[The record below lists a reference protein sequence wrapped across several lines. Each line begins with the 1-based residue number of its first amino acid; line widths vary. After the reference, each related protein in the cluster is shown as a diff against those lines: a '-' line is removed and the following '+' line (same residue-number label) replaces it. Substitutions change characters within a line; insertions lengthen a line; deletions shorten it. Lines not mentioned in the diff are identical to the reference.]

1 MEPLSATAI
10 AHIFRL
16 PLELREQI
24 YNYVLPD
31 QERTF
36 SNSTSLSISDPHY
49 CILNVICC
57 NRQIYAEVRDL
68 LHRRTISFSSTPD
81 QEYLVSNIP
90 CLHGL
95 DFSQVPLV
103 KFELNPFQYTTTI
116 PELWRSLL
124 LLCHALK
131 RFSHIPQLQIE
142 CDGRLP
148 RTKPPLYLDETD
160 LDRGPLVT
168 ALLLQPFN
176 LLHNIGDAKVTI
188 LGGPLNNLWSK
199 NIALQ
204 NFGNRLVQQLKA
216 SDAPYRHH
224 VINIQRLQRQLRRN
238 PEALWYRHSYEHTF
252 AGLVLPPYTNEDAEE
267 SYGFSRAILPST
279 NNGTSEVT
287 S

>member
-1 MEPLSATAI
+1 MESPSAPAI

-24 YNYVLPD
+24 YSYVLPD
-31 QERTF
+31 QERAF
-36 SNSTSLSISDPHY
+36 SDSTSLSISDPHD
-49 CILNVICC
+49 CILNIICC
-57 NRQIYAEVRDL
+57 NRQIYAEARDI
-68 LHRRTISFSSTPD
+68 LHRRTISFSSSPD
-81 QEYLVSNIP
+81 QEYLISNVP

-95 DFSQVPLV
+95 DFSQVPRV

-116 PELWRSLL
+116 PELWKSLL

-131 RFSHIPQLQIE
+131 RFFHIPHLQIE

-168 ALLLQPFN
+168 AILLQPFN
-176 LLHNIGDAKVTI
+176 LLRNIGHAEVSI

-204 NFGNRLVQQLKA
+204 NFANRLAQQLEA

-224 VINIQRLQRQLRRN
+224 GINLQRLQHLLRRN
-238 PEALWYRHSYEHTF
+238 PESLWYRHSYEDTF
-252 AGLVLPPYTNEDAEE
+252 AGLVRPPDTNEDVEE
-267 SYGFSRAILPST
+267 SYRFFRAILPST
-279 NNGTSEVT
+279 NNGTNEFT

>member
-1 MEPLSATAI
+1 MESLSTI

-24 YNYVLPD
+24 YSYVLPD
-31 QERTF
+31 QEGAF
-36 SNSTSLSISDPHY
+36 SNPASLSISDPHH

-57 NRQIYAEVRDL
+57 NQQIYAEVRDI
-68 LHRRTISFSSTPD
+68 LHRRTISFSSSPN
-81 QEYLVSNIP
+81 QEHLISNIP

-95 DFSQVPLV
+95 DFSQVSRV

-116 PELWRSLL
+116 PELWKSLL
-124 LLCHALK
+124 SLCQALK
-131 RFSHIPQLQIE
+131 SFSRIPHLHIE

-148 RTKPPLYLDETD
+148 RTKPPLYIDETD
-160 LDRGPLVT
+160 LDRGPLIT

-176 LLHNIGDAKVTI
+176 LLHNIGNAEITI

-204 NFGNRLVQQLKA
+204 NFAIRLAEQLEG
-216 SDAPYRHH
+216 SEAPRRHH
-224 VINIQRLQRQLRRN
+224 IISLQRLQRQLRRN
-238 PEALWYRHSYEHTF
+238 PEVLWYRHSYEHTF
-252 AGLVLPPYTNEDAEE
+252 AGLVLPPYTNEDTEE
-267 SYGFSRAILPST
+267 SYGFSRPILPST
-279 NNGTSEVT
+279 NDGTNEVT